1 MKITCY
7 VRKHRPKHQVTAAET
22 FCAGLKRHGL
32 QGEIITNPSLDNDS
46 DLVLVWGM
54 EQARRV
60 RGNNKKDFL
69 LAERAYFEDRFKW
82 ISLGYNGLNNR
93 GEYYNRNSPH
103 DRWKKHFD
111 DGRLQPWNPEGQ
123 YILLTLQIK
132 GDNSIRNFPVNYQQL
147 VDDIKKATD
156 LPVLVKDHPIRSGTW
171 GNIVADGI
179 VNGIGRI
186 ETAVQ
191 NAAVTVTINS
201 NSGVD
206 SILAGTPVVNFDQGS
221 MVWDLA
227 MKDLTQ
233 LSTPPLPDRTQW
245 AADLAYTQWLPE
257 EIAAGDAWEHLKQR
271 YE

>member
-7 VRKHRPKHQVTAAET
+7 IQNPRAKHHVTAAET

-32 QGEIITNPSLDNDS
+32 KGEISRIKEDHKS
-46 DLVLVWGM
+46 DLVLAWGM
-54 EQARRV
+54 KQARNV
-60 RGNNKKDFL
+60 RGNCKKDFV
-69 LAERAYFEDRFKW
+69 LAERAYFENRYEW

-93 GEYYNRNSPH
+93 GEYYNQNSPN

-111 DGRLQPWNPEGQ
+111 DGRLQPWNPKGQ

-132 GDNSIRNFPVNYQQL
+132 GDNSIRNFPVDYQKL
-147 VDDIKKATD
+147 VNDIKKATD
-156 LPVLVKDHPIRSGTW
+156 LPVLVKDHPVRSGTW
-171 GNIVADGI
+171 GNIVADGAF
-179 VNGIGRI
+179 NGSIK
-186 ETAVQ
+186 EAVDG
-191 NAAVTVTINS
+191 AAATVTINS

-206 SILAGTPVVNFDQGS
+206 SVVAGTPVVNFDAGS

-233 LSTPPLPDRTQW
+233 LSNPPLPDRTQW
-245 AADLAYTQWLPE
+245 AADLAYAQWLPK
-257 EIAAGDAWEHLKQR
+257 EIAAGDAWDHLKQR

>member
-7 VRKHRPKHQVTAAET
+7 VRKTRPRHQVTAAES

-32 QGEIITNPSLDNDS
+32 KGEISTKTAVPDHES
-46 DLVLVWGM
+46 DLILAWGM
-54 EQARRV
+54 RQARTIRT
-60 RGNNKKDFL
+60 RSKKDFL
-69 LAERAYFEDRFKW
+69 LAERAYFEDRHKW

-93 GEYYNRNSPH
+93 GEFYNRNSPD

-132 GDNSIRNFPVNYQQL
+132 GDNSIRNFPVNYQKL
-147 VDDIKKATD
+147 ANDLRKATD
-156 LPVLVKDHPIRSGTW
+156 LPVLVKDHPVRRGTW
-171 GNIVADGI
+171 GNIQTDG
-179 VNGIGRI
+179 VFDGSI
-186 ETAVQ
+186 EEGVRK
-191 NAAVTVTINS
+191 AAVTVTINS

-206 SILAGTPVVNFDQGS
+206 SVLAGTPVVNFDHGS
-221 MVWDLA
+221 MVWELA

-233 LSTPPLPDRTQW
+233 LSNPPLPDRTQW

>member
-7 VRKHRPKHQVTAAET
+7 VRKNRPKHQVTAAET
-22 FCAGLKRHGL
+22 FCQGLKRHGIK
-32 QGEIITNPSLDNDS
+32 GEISTNIALDTDS

-54 EQARRV
+54 RLAREV
-60 RGNNKKDFL
+60 RGESGKDFI
-69 LAERAYFEDRFKW
+69 LAERAYFEDRYEW

-93 GEYYNRNSPH
+93 GEYYNKNSPD

-111 DGRLQPWNPEGQ
+111 DGRIKPWNTKGD

-132 GDNSIRNFPVNYQQL
+132 GDNSIRNFPVDYQKL
-147 VDDIKKATD
+147 ANECMEASD
-156 LPVLVKDHPIRSGTW
+156 LPVLVKDHPVRKGTW
-171 GNIVADGI
+171 GNIVADG
-179 VNGIGRI
+179 VFNGSI
-186 ETAVQ
+186 EKAVQ
-191 NAAVTVTINS
+191 GAAVTVTINS

-206 SILAGTPVVNFDQGS
+206 SVIAGTPVVNFDHGS

-233 LSTPPLPDRTQW
+233 LNNPSTPDRSQW
-245 AADLAYTQWLPE
+245 AADLAYAQWLPE
-257 EIAAGDAWEHLKQR
+257 EISAGHAWEHLKQR